1 MADASP
7 GPTVLRLL
15 LGSRLRHLR
24 EAQGVTPHEAARAI
38 GATESKISRIEL
50 GRGSVRETDAED
62 LLTLYGITDPSERE
76 ELLSLAAQGSQRGW
90 WHRYGDLVPD
100 WLQTYL
106 GLEQA
111 ARSIRTYESQF
122 VPGLLQTDGY
132 ATALMGLADF
142 PPDEGARRVELRRDR
157 QRRFRDGG
165 LYLWAVL
172 DEAVLRRPIG
182 GPEVMHEQ
190 LDYLLD
196 ASTRSNLTLQV
207 LPFDSPGHAAPGGFS
222 IVRFES
228 AEVPDM
234 VYVEHLTSA
243 LYIDKRPEVDAY
255 LLAMERL
262 TVMSAPPRQSTKII
276 EATLEGGNRP

>member
-1 MADASP
+1 MADESP

-24 EAQGVTPHEAARAI
+24 EARGVTPHEAAHAIRA
-38 GATESKISRIEL
+38 TDSKISRIEL
-50 GRGSVRETDAED
+50 GRSPVREIDAED
-62 LLTLYGITDPSERE
+62 LLSLYGVTDPAERE
-76 ELLSLAAQGSQRGW
+76 DLLTLAAQASQRGW

-100 WLQTYL
+100 WLQTYI

-132 ATALMGLADF
+132 AAALMELADF
-142 PPDEGARRVELRRDR
+142 PNEETARRVELRRAR

-165 LYLWAVL
+165 LYLWAVV
-172 DEAVLRRPIG
+172 DEAVLRRQAG
-182 GPEVMHEQ
+182 SRETMRNQ
-190 LDYLLD
+190 LEYLLE
-196 ASTRSNLTLQV
+196 ASSQPNLTLQV
-207 LPFDSPGHAAPGGFS
+207 MPFASPGHAAPGGFS

-228 AEVPDM
+228 PEIPDM

-243 LYIDKRPEVDAY
+243 LYIDKQAEVDAY
-255 LLAMERL
+255 LVAMERL
-262 TVMSAPPRQSTKII
+262 TMISSQPRATPEII
-276 EATLEGGNRP
+276 NAILHEG